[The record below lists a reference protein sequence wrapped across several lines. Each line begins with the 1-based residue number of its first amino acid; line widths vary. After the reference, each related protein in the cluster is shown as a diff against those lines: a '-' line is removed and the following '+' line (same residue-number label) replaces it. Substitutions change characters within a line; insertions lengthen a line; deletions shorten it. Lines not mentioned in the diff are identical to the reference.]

1 VKLACC
7 ARRKPAASIP
17 EQDMTVLIE
26 VVGGLVLAA
35 LIVRGAIAFYQD
47 FKRSK

>member
-7 ARRKPAASIP
+7 ANRNPAEPIP